1 MILFLNSQRIY
12 LKIEMCFT
20 FVLYNK
26 FIMSIPIIR
35 IELKDKGHLESEEAA
50 QIILSEP
57 WEAASDVK
65 AAILRVAAARVG
77 PRSLE
82 KSWSKS
88 FRYRSEETQS
98 YEAGRKLV
106 KESWEKGIAKHSFGT
121 QCTLRHDDI
130 GVWKIGKYLYIV
142 MIQSPKPEDMPPQM
156 TAVAMKLLAL

>member
-1 MILFLNSQRIY
+1 
-12 LKIEMCFT
+12 
-20 FVLYNK
+20 
-26 FIMSIPIIR
+26 MSIPIIQ
-35 IELKDKGHLESEEAA
+35 ISLKDEDHLESEEAA

-82 KSWSKS
+82 KSLWSKS
-88 FRYRSEETQS
+88 FRYRSEETQT

-106 KESWEKGIAKHSFGT
+106 KESWENGIAKHSFGD

-130 GVWKIGKYLYIV
+130 GVWKIGKYLYII
-142 MIQSPKPEDMPPQM
+142 MIQSPNPEDMPPKM
-156 TAVAMKLLAL
+156 TAVAMKLLSL